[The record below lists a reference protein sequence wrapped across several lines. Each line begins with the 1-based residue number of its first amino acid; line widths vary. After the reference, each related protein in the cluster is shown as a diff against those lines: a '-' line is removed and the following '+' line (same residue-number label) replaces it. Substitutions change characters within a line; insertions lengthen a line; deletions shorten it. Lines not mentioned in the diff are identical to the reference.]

1 MIPDTDRQAE
11 RHRLV
16 DQDIVP
22 SGITNAA
29 VLAAMRHVPRHRF
42 VPEEFSVM
50 AYEDR
55 PLPIGFDQTVSQP
68 SLVAYMVQALALR
81 GDEKVLEIG
90 TGSGYET
97 AVLAEIAAE
106 VFTIEIIE
114 PLATRAR
121 ETLEVLGYR
130 NITLRVGDGYLG
142 WPKEAPFDAIVVT
155 AAPGRIPPPLLEQ
168 LRLGGRLIIP
178 VGTSF
183 QELIL
188 VRRTDDGY
196 EHTELLPV
204 RFVPMTG
211 EAETAPF

>member
-183 QELIL
+183 QQLIL

>member
-55 PLPIGFDQTVSQP
+55 PLSIGFDQTVSQP

>member
-55 PLPIGFDQTVSQP
+55 PLSIGFDQTVSQP

-121 ETLEVLGYR
+121 ETLEVQG
-130 NITLRVGDGYLG
+130 
-142 WPKEAPFDAIVVT
+142 
-155 AAPGRIPPPLLEQ
+155 
-168 LRLGGRLIIP
+168 
-178 VGTSF
+178 
-183 QELIL
+183 
-188 VRRTDDGY
+188 
-196 EHTELLPV
+196 
-204 RFVPMTG
+204 
-211 EAETAPF
+211 

>member
-155 AAPGRIPPPLLEQ
+155 AAPERIPPPLLEQ

-183 QELIL
+183 QQLIL